1 MGDTTRMGAAV
12 SAQISKMGVIYDI
25 DTKNFEV
32 SGTPFNIKN
41 DGDDPVTLEV
51 NLWDMEPGTYI
62 ETVFGTGW
70 NPEIVR
76 EVKQNDTLTAP
87 NLKWGC

>member
-1 MGDTTRMGAAV
+1 MNTTRMGAAV
-12 SAQISKMGVIYDI
+12 SAQISKMGVIANI
-25 DTKNFEV
+25 DTENFRV
-32 SGTPFNIKN
+32 DGVPFNIKN
-41 DGDDPVTLEV
+41 DGEDPVTLEV

-62 ETVFGTGW
+62 KTVFGTGW

-76 EVKQNDTLTAP
+76 EIKQNNVLTAP